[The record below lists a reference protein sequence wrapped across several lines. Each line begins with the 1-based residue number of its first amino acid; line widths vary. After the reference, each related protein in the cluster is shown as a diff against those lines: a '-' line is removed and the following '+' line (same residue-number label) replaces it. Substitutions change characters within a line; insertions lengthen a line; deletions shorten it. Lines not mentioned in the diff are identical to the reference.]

1 VSWRYLLRVVVL
13 ALAYYA
19 AARLGLLVTMVSD
32 NVSPIFPATGI
43 ALVGLLLFGYRLWP
57 GIALGALWATA
68 PSTSL
73 VVGLSVAVG
82 KTLEAT
88 LAVYLMRR
96 FVGFGRSLDRLQDV
110 LALVFFGAV
119 LSSAVGATIGVASLC
134 LGNFA
139 AWEAFSDLWWV
150 WWVGD
155 AMGVLLVA
163 PFVLVWVQPVRI
175 QVDIRRVAEIA
186 ALSFSLL
193 LASEL
198 AFGGYIASP
207 TLNLPFVYLPF
218 PFVIWAALRF
228 GQPGAVTAAQ
238 LASIQAIVGT
248 ALGYGP
254 FARESVLLSLILLQA
269 YLAAVIITALV
280 LGAVTTERQR
290 GQEALLAGEKKLREQ
305 FVELEQLYQT
315 APVALYLMDRERRFV
330 RVNERLAAFTGQP
343 VSEYIGRR
351 LRDVAPQI
359 AEKVDPIHQRVF
371 ETGEPVLNVEIHGA
385 TEVWSGTGLSSY
397 FPLKGED
404 GTVQFVSSVVQDITA
419 RKRAEEAL
427 RASAAALRESH
438 EKTQDL
444 AGKLIVAQEEER
456 RRLSREIH
464 DGLNQQLAA
473 LSFEISKLRGGLPED
488 RERIREQLA
497 VLQDRTAGV
506 IDDARDM
513 SYELHPS
520 TLEYLGLA
528 AALKSY
534 CCEFGKQ
541 EQIKARLTIVDV
553 PESIPRDVALCLY
566 RVAQEGLRNVA
577 RHSGAREVRVALV
590 GTGEGIELSIVDAG
604 QGFDTDKAARK
615 NGGLGLVSMGER
627 VRLLGGELVIESKP
641 QAGTQLRVRIP
652 VSAAQRE
659 ARS

>member
-1 VSWRYLLRVVVL
+1 MSWRYLLKVAVL

-43 ALVGLLLFGYRLWP
+43 ALVGLVLFDYRLWP

-73 VVGLSVAVG
+73 VVGLGVAVA

-96 FVGFGRSLDRLQDV
+96 FAGFGRSLDRLRDV

-119 LSSAVGATIGVASLC
+119 LSSAVGATIGVASLS
-134 LGNFA
+134 LGDIA
-139 AWEAFSDLWWV
+139 AWEAFFDLWWV

-163 PFVLVWVQPVRI
+163 PFVLVWVQPVLIR
-175 QVDIRRVAEIA
+175 VDIRRAAEIA

-193 LASEL
+193 LASDL
-198 AFGGYIASP
+198 AFGGDIASP
-207 TLNLPFVYLPF
+207 TLNLPFAYLPF

-228 GQPGAVTAAQ
+228 GQPGAATAAQ

-290 GQEALLAGEKKLREQ
+290 GQEALLASEKKLREQ
-305 FVELEQLYQT
+305 FAELEHLYQT
-315 APVALYLMDRERRFV
+315 APVGLYLMDRERRLV
-330 RVNERLAAFTGQP
+330 RVNERLAAINGKP
-343 VSEYIGRR
+343 VSEHIGRR
-351 LRDVAPQI
+351 LRDIVPKI
-359 AEKVDPIHQRVF
+359 AERVDPIHQRVF
-371 ETGEPVLNVEIHGA
+371 ETGEPVLDIEIQGA
-385 TEVWSGTGLSSY
+385 TGVWRGTALSSY

-404 GTVQFVSSVVQDITA
+404 DAVQFVSAVVQDITV

-427 RASAAALRESH
+427 RASEAALRKSH

-456 RRLSREIH
+456 LRLSREIH

-473 LSFEISKLRGGLPED
+473 LSFEIGKLRGRLPKDPELI
-488 RERIREQLA
+488 RERLA
-497 VLQDRTAGV
+497 VLQGQTAGV

-520 TLEYLGLA
+520 TLEYLGLVT
-528 AALKSY
+528 ALKSF
-534 CCEFGKQ
+534 CSEFGKQ

-553 PESIPRDVALCLY
+553 PGSIPPDVALCMY

-590 GTGEGIELSIVDAG
+590 GTGEGIELSIVDSG
-604 QGFDTDKAARK
+604 QGFDTDKAERK

-627 VRLLGGELVIESKP
+627 VRLLGGELVIESEPKG
-641 QAGTQLRVRIP
+641 GTQLRARVP
-652 VSAAQRE
+652 V
-659 ARS
+659 

>member
-1 VSWRYLLRVVVL
+1 MSWRYLLKVAVL

-43 ALVGLLLFGYRLWP
+43 ALVGLVLFDYRLWP

-73 VVGLSVAVG
+73 VVGLGVAVA

-96 FVGFGRSLDRLQDV
+96 FAGFGRSLDRLRDV

-119 LSSAVGATIGVASLC
+119 LSSAVGATIGVASLS
-134 LGNFA
+134 LGDIA
-139 AWEAFSDLWWV
+139 AWEAFFDLWWV

-163 PFVLVWVQPVRI
+163 PFVLVWVQPVLIR
-175 QVDIRRVAEIA
+175 VDIRRAAEIA

-193 LASEL
+193 LASDL
-198 AFGGYIASP
+198 AFGGDIASP
-207 TLNLPFVYLPF
+207 TLNLPFAYLPF

-228 GQPGAVTAAQ
+228 GQPGAATAAQ

-248 ALGYGP
+248 ALSYGP

-290 GQEALLAGEKKLREQ
+290 GQEALLASEKKLREQ
-305 FVELEQLYQT
+305 FAELEHLYQT
-315 APVALYLMDRERRFV
+315 APVGLYLMDRERRLV
-330 RVNERLAAFTGQP
+330 RVNERLAAINGKP
-343 VSEYIGRR
+343 VSEHIGRR
-351 LRDVAPQI
+351 LRDIVPKI
-359 AEKVDPIHQRVF
+359 AERVDPIHQRVF
-371 ETGEPVLNVEIHGA
+371 ETGEPVLDIEIQGA
-385 TEVWSGTGLSSY
+385 TGVWRGTALSSY

-404 GTVQFVSSVVQDITA
+404 DAVQFVSAVVQDITV

-427 RASAAALRESH
+427 RASEAALRKSH

-456 RRLSREIH
+456 LRLSREIH

-473 LSFEISKLRGGLPED
+473 LSFEIGKLRGRLPKDPELI
-488 RERIREQLA
+488 RERLA
-497 VLQDRTAGV
+497 VLQGQTAGV

-520 TLEYLGLA
+520 TLEYLGLVT
-528 AALKSY
+528 ALKSF
-534 CCEFGKQ
+534 CSEFGKQ

-553 PESIPRDVALCLY
+553 PGSIPPDVALCMY

-590 GTGEGIELSIVDAG
+590 GTGEGIELSIVDSG
-604 QGFDTDKAARK
+604 QGFDTDKAERK

-627 VRLLGGELVIESKP
+627 VRLLGGELVIESEPKG
-641 QAGTQLRVRIP
+641 GTQLR
-652 VSAAQRE
+652 
-659 ARS
+659 ARVPM

>member
-1 VSWRYLLRVVVL
+1 
-13 ALAYYA
+13 
-19 AARLGLLVTMVSD
+19 M
-32 NVSPIFPATGI
+32 
-43 ALVGLLLFGYRLWP
+43 LFDYRLWP

-73 VVGLSVAVG
+73 VVGLGVAVA

-96 FVGFGRSLDRLQDV
+96 FAGFGRSLDRLRDV

-119 LSSAVGATIGVASLC
+119 LSSAVGATIGVASLS
-134 LGNFA
+134 LGDIA
-139 AWEAFSDLWWV
+139 AWEAFFDLWWV

-163 PFVLVWVQPVRI
+163 PFVLVWVQPVLIR
-175 QVDIRRVAEIA
+175 VDIRRAAEIA

-193 LASEL
+193 LASDL
-198 AFGGYIASP
+198 AFGGDIASP
-207 TLNLPFVYLPF
+207 TLNLPFAYLPF

-228 GQPGAVTAAQ
+228 GQPGAATAAQ

-290 GQEALLAGEKKLREQ
+290 GQEALLASEKKLREQ
-305 FVELEQLYQT
+305 FAELEHLYQT
-315 APVALYLMDRERRFV
+315 APVGLYLMDRERRLV
-330 RVNERLAAFTGQP
+330 RVNERLAAINGKP
-343 VSEYIGRR
+343 VSEHIGRR
-351 LRDVAPQI
+351 LRDIVPKI
-359 AEKVDPIHQRVF
+359 AERVDPIHQRVF
-371 ETGEPVLNVEIHGA
+371 ETGEPVLDIEIQGA
-385 TEVWSGTGLSSY
+385 TGVWRGTALSSY

-404 GTVQFVSSVVQDITA
+404 DAVQFVSAVVQDITV

-427 RASAAALRESH
+427 RASEAALRKSH

-456 RRLSREIH
+456 LRLSREIH

-473 LSFEISKLRGGLPED
+473 LSFEIGKLRGRLPKDPELI
-488 RERIREQLA
+488 RERLA
-497 VLQDRTAGV
+497 VLQGQTAGV

-520 TLEYLGLA
+520 TLEYLGLVT
-528 AALKSY
+528 ALKSF
-534 CCEFGKQ
+534 CSEFGKQ

-553 PESIPRDVALCLY
+553 PGSIPPDVALCMY

-590 GTGEGIELSIVDAG
+590 GTGEGIELSIVDSG
-604 QGFDTDKAARK
+604 QGFDTDKAERK

-627 VRLLGGELVIESKP
+627 VRLLGGELVIESEPKG
-641 QAGTQLRVRIP
+641 GTQLR
-652 VSAAQRE
+652 
-659 ARS
+659 ARVPM

>member
-1 VSWRYLLRVVVL
+1 
-13 ALAYYA
+13 
-19 AARLGLLVTMVSD
+19 M
-32 NVSPIFPATGI
+32 
-43 ALVGLLLFGYRLWP
+43 LFDYRLWP

-73 VVGLSVAVG
+73 VVGLGVAVA

-96 FVGFGRSLDRLQDV
+96 FAGFGRSLDRLRDV

-119 LSSAVGATIGVASLC
+119 LSSAVGATIGVASLS
-134 LGNFA
+134 LGDIA
-139 AWEAFSDLWWV
+139 AWEAFFDLWWV

-163 PFVLVWVQPVRI
+163 PFVLVWVQPVLIR
-175 QVDIRRVAEIA
+175 VDIRRAAEIA

-193 LASEL
+193 LASDL
-198 AFGGYIASP
+198 AFGGDIASP
-207 TLNLPFVYLPF
+207 TLNLPFAYLPF

-228 GQPGAVTAAQ
+228 GQPGAATAAQ

-290 GQEALLAGEKKLREQ
+290 GQEALLASEKKLREQ
-305 FVELEQLYQT
+305 FAELEHLYQT
-315 APVALYLMDRERRFV
+315 APVGLYLMDRERRLV
-330 RVNERLAAFTGQP
+330 RVNERLAAINGKP
-343 VSEYIGRR
+343 VSEHIGRR
-351 LRDVAPQI
+351 LRDIVPKI
-359 AEKVDPIHQRVF
+359 AERVDPIHQRVF
-371 ETGEPVLNVEIHGA
+371 ETGEPVLDIEIQGA
-385 TEVWSGTGLSSY
+385 TGVWRGTALSSY

-404 GTVQFVSSVVQDITA
+404 DAVQFVSAVVQDITV

-427 RASAAALRESH
+427 RASEAALRKSH

-456 RRLSREIH
+456 LRLSRGIH

-473 LSFEISKLRGGLPED
+473 LSFEIGKLRGRLPKDPELI
-488 RERIREQLA
+488 RERLA
-497 VLQDRTAGV
+497 VLQGQTAGV

-520 TLEYLGLA
+520 TLEYLGLVT
-528 AALKSY
+528 ALKSF
-534 CCEFGKQ
+534 CSEFGKQ

-553 PESIPRDVALCLY
+553 PGSIPPDVALCMY

-590 GTGEGIELSIVDAG
+590 GTGEGIELSIVDSG
-604 QGFDTDKAARK
+604 QGFDTDKAERK

-627 VRLLGGELVIESKP
+627 VRLLGGELVIESEPKG
-641 QAGTQLRVRIP
+641 GTQLRARVP
-652 VSAAQRE
+652 V
-659 ARS
+659 